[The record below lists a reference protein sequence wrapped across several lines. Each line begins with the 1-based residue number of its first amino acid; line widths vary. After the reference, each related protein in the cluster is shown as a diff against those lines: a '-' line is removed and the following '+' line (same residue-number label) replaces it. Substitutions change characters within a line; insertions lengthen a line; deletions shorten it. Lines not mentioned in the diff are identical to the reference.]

1 MQSDA
6 DLPGNMGNISLVTA
20 NSEAEHDL
28 VIESHASNLDYFI
41 PIGKFDFLAEVLK
54 WNQASQGLRPWLA

>member
-1 MQSDA
+1 
-6 DLPGNMGNISLVTA
+6 MGNISLVTA